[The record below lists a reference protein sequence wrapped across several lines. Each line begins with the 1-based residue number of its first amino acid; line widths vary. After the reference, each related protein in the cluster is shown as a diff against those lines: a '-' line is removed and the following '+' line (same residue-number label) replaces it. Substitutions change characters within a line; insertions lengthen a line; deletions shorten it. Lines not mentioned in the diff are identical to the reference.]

1 MAMSSTPALSAMLPV
16 SSPTLAA
23 ASASSHSAG
32 SLSEGSPSAG
42 SKDTIEKIRKA
53 ATDFEAL
60 LIAQM
65 LKSVRE
71 AGGGVTGDA
80 DEQDETNSTMLEL
93 GEQQLAQ
100 ALSSSGGLGIAKMVI
115 AGLTNHANR

>member
-1 MAMSSTPALSAMLPV
+1 MPIQAAGVLPSGLAEPAQFPGGA
-16 SSPTLAA
+16 T
-23 ASASSHSAG
+23 G
-32 SLSEGSPSAG
+32 K
-42 SKDTIEKIRKA
+42 SKDTPEKIQKA

-65 LKSVRE
+65 LKSARE
-71 AGGGVTGDA
+71 SGGGMTGDG
-80 DEQDETNSTMLEL
+80 DEQDETNSTMIEL

-100 ALSSSGGLGIAKMVI
+100 ALSANGGLGIAKIVI

>member
-1 MAMSSTPALSAMLPV
+1 MPIQSAPVASSALAAVLPAASRSTALSN
-16 SSPTLAA
+16 SSGARLN
-23 ASASSHSAG
+23 
-32 SLSEGSPSAG
+32 
-42 SKDTIEKIRKA
+42 SKDTSEKIRKS

-65 LKSVRE
+65 LKSARE
-71 AGGGVTGDA
+71 PGGGMTGDA
-80 DEQDETNSTMLEL
+80 DEQDETNSTVLEL
-93 GEQQLAQ
+93 GEQQLGQ

>member
-1 MAMSSTPALSAMLPV
+1 MPIRIDSTFSASLAAQAPS
-16 SSPTLAA
+16 SSPPA
-23 ASASSHSAG
+23 ASKD
-32 SLSEGSPSAG
+32 SP
-42 SKDTIEKIRKA
+42 EKIRKA

-65 LKSVRE
+65 LKSARE
-71 AGGGVTGDA
+71 SGGGLTGDA

-100 ALSSSGGLGIAKMVI
+100 ALASNGGLGIGNIVI
-115 AGLTNHANR
+115 AGLTKHANR

>member
-1 MAMSSTPALSAMLPV
+1 MAIQSDPAFSAMLSTPV
-16 SSPTLAA
+16 LSRGALPT
-23 ASASSHSAG
+23 S
-32 SLSEGSPSAG
+32 
-42 SKDTIEKIRKA
+42 SKDTPEKIQKA

-65 LKSVRE
+65 LKSTRE
-71 AGGGVTGDA
+71 SGGGMTGDA
-80 DEQDETNSTMLEL
+80 DEQDETNSTMVEL

>member
-1 MAMSSTPALSAMLPV
+1 MSIQSDPALSMLSAPAHSYGFP
-16 SSPTLAA
+16 SS
-23 ASASSHSAG
+23 S
-32 SLSEGSPSAG
+32 
-42 SKDTIEKIRKA
+42 SKDTPERIQKA

-65 LKSVRE
+65 LKSARE
-71 AGGGVTGDA
+71 SGGGMTGDA

-93 GEQQLAQ
+93 GEQQMAQ

>member
-1 MAMSSTPALSAMLPV
+1 MGISSTPALSATRPV
-16 SSPTLAA
+16 S
-23 ASASSHSAG
+23 
-32 SLSEGSPSAG
+32 LSVPSAG
-42 SKDTIEKIRKA
+42 SGSASRKDTIEKIRKA

-60 LIAQM
+60 LLAQM

-71 AGGGVTGDA
+71 SGGGVTGDA

-115 AGLTNHANR
+115 AGLTNHANQ

>member
-1 MAMSSTPALSAMLPV
+1 MAIQSAVGLSPITAPV
-16 SSPTLAA
+16 RLF
-23 ASASSHSAG
+23 SASSPASA
-32 SLSEGSPSAG
+32 LSPA
-42 SKDTIEKIRKA
+42 SKDTPEKIRKA

-65 LKSVRE
+65 LKSARE
-71 AGGGVTGDA
+71 SGGGMTGDA

-100 ALSSSGGLGIAKMVI
+100 ALSSSGGLGLAKMVI